1 MKKTIKTIAV
11 IAILAIAV
19 FGLSGCGKQANKN
32 NSDENKSSKSE
43 STNFI
48 DSKDSYFISIDG
60 KKFYAGDKISDL
72 ESAGYTVRKS
82 EANEKVPANKYMI
95 GAGHMVT
102 KDNKSSFSVTPY
114 NNTGS
119 SVNVSEA
126 VIGGVDF
133 DDTDIKYDE
142 KIARIEVYGG
152 IKIGSTKEEVKK
164 VFGEPSSTVELSKS
178 TSCEYKSKETY
189 RSYTFKFDKEG
200 KVTGIEWQN
209 LVLNK

>member
-126 VIGGVDF
+126 EFKEQNFAPNNVDHF
-133 DDTDIKYDE
+133 FCPLF
-142 KIARIEVYGG
+142 A
-152 IKIGSTKEEVKK
+152 S
-164 VFGEPSSTVELSKS
+164 
-178 TSCEYKSKETY
+178 
-189 RSYTFKFDKEG
+189 
-200 KVTGIEWQN
+200 
-209 LVLNK
+209 LVS